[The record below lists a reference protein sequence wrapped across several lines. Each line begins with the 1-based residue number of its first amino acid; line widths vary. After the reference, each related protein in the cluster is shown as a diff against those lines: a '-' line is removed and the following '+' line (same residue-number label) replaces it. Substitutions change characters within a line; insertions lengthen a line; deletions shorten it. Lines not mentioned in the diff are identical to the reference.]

1 MKYDPKYIEEEVQ
14 KIWEREKIPEKI
26 VEFSGKKKFYL
37 LDGPPYANA
46 TPHVGHVKTTTFK
59 DVWGKF
65 KTMQGFSVWFQPG
78 FDCGGLPIE
87 NAVEK
92 KLGIKH
98 KSDINKIGVEN
109 FIAECKKLAEE
120 NVFVWLDIYKKIA
133 AWRGWVKPYLT
144 SSDEYKESGWWT
156 IKQLYE
162 KDLFVEGYKPGFW
175 CPHCETVLSGYEV
188 SDSYKNLEDPAIFIK
203 FKIKG
208 RDEFLLAWTTTPWTL
223 PANVA
228 LCVHP
233 EENYVKIEVN
243 GEKLILA
250 EKRLEIFEELGYGYK
265 ILEKFSGKKLEGIEY
280 ESLLDIPLQ
289 KEIDKNKNAHR
300 VVISIPLMKKK
311 VSGKLAAKKEIEGE
325 TEFEHIVDMETGSGI
340 VHIAPGHGDVDN
352 QLGKYYKL
360 PEPSPVDDKGMLTEE
375 TGEFSGLFVKN
386 ADPKVIE
393 YLKSRGLL
401 LHAGK
406 IVHSYPLCW
415 RCKSPLIYRMSKQWF
430 LRIDPIREKMMKE
443 NKEINWLPEFARD
456 RFENLLREAPDWAV
470 TRQRYWGIPL
480 PIWKCDCGKVV
491 VIGSKEELKNKI
503 KENEVDEISI
513 SKDVVDKIELK
524 CSCGGK
530 MKRVP
535 DIMDVWFDSGI
546 SPWASLGYPKNKL
559 YDELEP
565 VNLIDE
571 SQDQIRGWF
580 YYLMCCGVSTFGKK
594 PYETV
599 CLNGWTLDEKGEK
612 MSKSLGNVVSAE
624 DAYKDLGA
632 DALRLYYCCDIA
644 PWETQK
650 FSMKNAK
657 EISRNLNI
665 LWNVYE
671 YFKTYSKI
679 ENYKKDLKIED
690 RWILS
695 RLNSVI
701 KDSTACMEKFEFHL
715 VGRNIV
721 NFIVDDLSRT
731 YIKLIRDRK
740 DQSVDYVLTKCI
752 ENITKLLAPI
762 SPFITEYI
770 YHELFSESVHLS
782 KWPKHD
788 EKMIDKS
795 LENDMQIMNEAI
807 TLANSIRKE
816 RNINLRWPLPLLV
829 IEEEIE
835 NKELANSLKTLVNVK
850 DIKFGK
856 PGKGLVEKEGSFKVH
871 LDCNVIEDEALLREL
886 LREIQAQRK
895 KHGLVVK
902 DRIILYLNDDR
913 FKKKESDIKEKVGA
927 KKIVYELKHEKG
939 HVEFKDE
946 KIKFGFEVM
955 E

>member
-65 KTMQGFSVWFQPG
+65 KKMQGFSVWFQPG

-98 KSDINKIGVEN
+98 KSDIEKMGIEN
-109 FIAECKKLAEE
+109 FISECKKLAEQ
-120 NVFVWLDIYKKIA
+120 NVSVWIDLYKKIG
-133 AWRGWVKPYLT
+133 AWRGWVEPYLT
-144 SSDEYKESGWWT
+144 SSDDYKESGWWT

-162 KDLFVEGYKPGFW
+162 KGFFVEGFKPNFW
-175 CPHCETVLSGYEV
+175 CPQCETVLSGYEV
-188 SDSYKNLEDPAIFIK
+188 SDSYKDLEDPAIFIK
-203 FKIKG
+203 FKIKKG
-208 RDEFLLAWTTTPWTL
+208 QKEDDSFLLAWTTTPWTL

-233 EENYVKIEVN
+233 DEDYVKIEVA
-243 GEKLILA
+243 GEKIILA
-250 EKRLEIFEELGYGYK
+250 KKRLEIFEEIGYGYK
-265 ILEKFSGKKLEGIEY
+265 IIKQFKGKELDGIKYEPLIDVPIQRKLE
-280 ESLLDIPLQ
+280 
-289 KEIDKNKNAHR
+289 NAHF
-300 VVISIPLMKKK
+300 VVLSIPLMKKK
-311 VSGKLAAKKEIEGE
+311 VSGKISAKKEVKGE

-352 QLGKYYKL
+352 QLGKYYNL
-360 PEPSPVDDKGMLTEE
+360 PEPSPVDEKGRLTEE
-375 TGEFSGLFVKN
+375 TGEFAGLFVKD
-386 ADPKVIE
+386 ADSKIIE
-393 YLKSRGLL
+393 YLKKRGSLLYASR
-401 LHAGK
+401 

-430 LRIDPIREKMMKE
+430 LKIEPIREKMMEE
-443 NKEINWLPEFARD
+443 NKRVKWLPEFARD
-456 RFENLLREAPDWAV
+456 RFQNLLEEAPDWAI

-480 PIWKCDCGKVV
+480 PIWRCGDCGEVV
-491 VIGSKEELKNKI
+491 VIGSRDELKK
-503 KENEVDEISI
+503 KMEENVDNIAI

-524 CSCGGK
+524 CSCGGR

-546 SPWASLGYPKNKL
+546 APWASLNYPKNKL
-559 YDELEP
+559 FNKLEP
-565 VNLIDE
+565 VDLIDE

-580 YYLMCCGVSTFGKK
+580 YTLMFCGVATFGKK

-612 MSKSLGNVVSAE
+612 MSKSLGNVISAE
-624 DAYKDLGA
+624 DAYKELGA
-632 DALRLYYCCDIA
+632 DTLRLYYCCDIA

-650 FSMKNAK
+650 FSMRNAK
-657 EISRNLNI
+657 ELGRALNI
-665 LWNVYE
+665 FWNVYE

-679 ENYKKDLKIED
+679 EKEKKDLRIED
-690 RWILS
+690 KWILS

-701 KDSTACMEKFEFHL
+701 KDSTECMERFEFHL
-715 VGRNIV
+715 VGRNII

-731 YIKLIRDRK
+731 YIKIIRDRR
-740 DQSVDYVLTKCI
+740 DHAVDYVLTKCI
-752 ENITKLLAPI
+752 ENITRLLAPI
-762 SPFITEYI
+762 TPFISEYI
-770 YHELFSESVHLS
+770 YYELFSKSVHLS
-782 KWPKHD
+782 EWPTFD
-788 EKMIDKS
+788 EKMINKS
-795 LENDMQIMNEAI
+795 LESDMQIMNEAI

-829 IEEEIE
+829 IEEEIK
-835 NKELANSLKTLVNVK
+835 NKELVEPIKKLANVK
-850 DIKFGK
+850 EIKFGK
-856 PGKGLVEKEGSFKVH
+856 AKGLVEKEGLFKVY
-871 LDCNVIEDEALLREL
+871 LDCNVLEDEAMLREL

-895 KHGLVVK
+895 NHGLVVQ
-902 DRIILYLNDDR
+902 DRIVLYLSSDR
-913 FKKKESDIKEKVGA
+913 FKEREDEIKEKVGA
-927 KKIVYELKHEKG
+927 KKIIYELKHEKG
-939 HVEFKDE
+939 FAEFKGE
-946 KIKFGFEVM
+946 KIKFGFEIV
-955 E
+955 